1 MNCFNKTLSNTKS
14 KHRNRIVIRSV
25 LDDDWQSN
33 EMVVGLDEKMAEDVT
48 RRSIKID
55 FRKIN
60 KLFEILKRSMT
71 IRTSRPAET
80 TWVVEINMRR
90 FNVQIIKDLHA
101 SRISSTVFICAAAQ
115 IFFDR
120 FTVEAE
126 NERDDA
132 SRERSQVKKRKGQ
145 HRVLLS
151 TDVLCSGWRVQL
163 RRKYN
168 SIEIVDG
175 SRSRSRG
182 QVKREQRQGREREGD
197 MKWIRASKNP
207 RTLRKL
213 AINRRNNH
221 FYKMSRY

>member
-1 MNCFNKTLSNTKS
+1 
-14 KHRNRIVIRSV
+14 
-25 LDDDWQSN
+25 
-33 EMVVGLDEKMAEDVT
+33 
-48 RRSIKID
+48 
-55 FRKIN
+55 
-60 KLFEILKRSMT
+60 MT

-145 HRVLLS
+145 HRVFCCRPMFFVRAEECSYAGNTIVSKLLMEAEAEAGGKWNVNNGKGEKERGIWS
-151 TDVLCSGWRVQL
+151 EFGRVKI
-163 RRKYN
+163 REHF
-168 SIEIVDG
+168 EI
-175 SRSRSRG
+175 
-182 QVKREQRQGREREGD
+182 
-197 MKWIRASKNP
+197 M
-207 RTLRKL
+207 